1 MELTALQAKR
11 RPPGRTGHRGS
22 ACRQTGLAMDLW
34 FLCIAGGACLL
45 LVLLTLPET
54 ARGIVGN
61 GSISPPRINRTLL
74 SLMRKPGGPRGERPS
89 EAKEANNSRSKPS
102 FPNPL
107 TSLKLLLLKDVFIV
121 LLCNGIYYM
130 IYCCAQASLASLF
143 VKVYD
148 YTELQAGLIYIP
160 FGIGCFVSLFA
171 WGKWAL
177 ESSRRLL
184 AM

>member
-1 MELTALQAKR
+1 MVFVNGADC
-11 RPPGRTGHRGS
+11 PPG
-22 ACRQTGLAMDLW
+22 QTSPPPPVGPVIGGALAARLGWQWIFW

-74 SLMRKPGGPRGERPS
+74 SLMRKPGGPRGERCS
-89 EAKEANNSRSKPS
+89 EAKEASNSRSKPS

-160 FGIGCFVSLFA
+160 FGIG
-171 WGKWAL
+171 
-177 ESSRRLL
+177 
-184 AM
+184 